1 MEKGL
6 VKKTCSFY
14 VSEYHLAT
22 MLLPYIKQKI
32 DEETLIITMLEENIE
47 ENMEKLVKNL
57 NLETQYKNA
66 ILNMDWKSFQVYKY
80 PQIEEKLL
88 TEKPINIIIS
98 GKYEYIEMMN
108 ENVEKWIERND
119 IKSRITINNCYEVTE
134 LTQDINELLH
144 KHDKMLNTSGEQDFK
159 DIFIGYDKNKIVN
172 G

>member
-47 ENMEKLVKNL
+47 ENMAKLVKNI
-57 NLETQYKNA
+57 NLETKYKNE

-108 ENVEKWIERND
+108 QNIEKWIEKND

-144 KHDKMLNTSGEQDFK
+144 KHDKMLNTSGEQDFQS
-159 DIFIGYDKNKIVN
+159 IFIGYDKNKIVN